1 MEMEEF
7 LGMENGLGTDYYE
20 HGEAEEFRQKME
32 DASKIPDRAN
42 NNVISLK
49 GSIIGIAVTLVVI
62 VGLFFIG
69 VCFAGRIVI
78 KSCKGKRSRVANN
91 PVAESSSFTFENEKV

>member
-7 LGMENGLGTDYYE
+7 LGEENGLGMDYYE

-32 DASKIPDRAN
+32 DASKIPNRAN

-62 VGLFFIG
+62 AGLFFIG
-69 VCFAGRIVI
+69 VCFAGRIVV
-78 KSCKGKRSRVANN
+78 KSCKAKWSRVTHN
-91 PVAESSSFTFENEKV
+91 PVAESSSFTFENESV